1 MSASPLSEARNV
13 WVALFLSGTPCD
25 QSWWGAWADAHIL
38 SVPGTPATWLAE
50 LCTASTHE
58 QALQAVV
65 TDLGLDDHST
75 PDPEAL
81 LIGFVAARHFI
92 NGELSFDL
100 MWSMLCQLTDIAEF
114 IDSRR
119 WEICATTPGSAPHA
133 PTTDIPVLLNK
144 VANFAVDQAYSLLA
158 VGSYGPNNSFKPT
171 PLHGA
176 A

>member
-1 MSASPLSEARNV
+1 MPASPLSEARNV
-13 WVALFLSGTPCD
+13 WVALLRSGTPCD
-25 QSWWGAWADAHIL
+25 QSWWRAWADTHIL

-50 LCTASTHE
+50 LCTAYTHE

-65 TDLGLDDHST
+65 TDLGLDNHST

-81 LIGFVAARHFI
+81 LIGFVAARHF
-92 NGELSFDL
+92 NGELAFDL
-100 MWSMLCQLTDIAEF
+100 MWSKLCELTDIAEF

-119 WEICATTPGSAPHA
+119 WETCTTTSDSDPRA
-133 PTTDIPVLLNK
+133 PTTDIPVLLTK
-144 VANFAVDQAYSLLA
+144 VANFAVDQACSLLA